1 MDEFDIELFTGN
13 PTLLV
18 LDSLRKTDLLAIAQH
33 YKLSTNTTQKKGDVK
48 KLIWEYLIDV
58 ELVSEEE
65 TESPRDLHHFI
76 RVEKPGVSG
85 EREGASW
92 G

>member
-48 KLIWEYLIDV
+48 KLI
-58 ELVSEEE
+58 
-65 TESPRDLHHFI
+65 
-76 RVEKPGVSG
+76 
-85 EREGASW
+85 
-92 G
+92 